1 MITIKL
7 NNGTELQGIVAN
19 GSTRHFQGASR
30 DSIEFQLPKTLP
42 ITFEE
47 LDGLFSNPL
56 NTSKITLVNGEGAYI
71 HDNYSLKVSIGLI
84 PVVIQSATDT
94 QEEVVEERYSVVM
107 AQKTYKEIQMDSLV
121 ETVDMLVMESLLG
134 V

>member
-1 MITIKL
+1 MIIKL
-7 NNGTELQGIVAN
+7 KNGTELQGIVAN
-19 GSTRHFQGASR
+19 GSTRHFQGANR

-42 ITFEE
+42 ITFDE

-56 NTSKITLVNGEGAYI
+56 NTSKIKIITDTAEYI

-84 PVVIQSATDT
+84 PVVIQAATDT

-121 ETVDMLVMESLLG
+121 ETVDVLVMESLG

>member
-1 MITIKL
+1 MKVIL
-7 NNGTELQGIVAN
+7 NNGTELDAIVVN
-19 GSTRHFQGASR
+19 GSSRYFQGVNR
-30 DSIEFQLPKTLP
+30 DSIEFQLPKALP
-42 ITFEE
+42 ITFDE
-47 LDGLFSNPL
+47 LDALFSNPL
-56 NTSKITLVNGEGAYI
+56 NTSKIKIATDTAEYI

-121 ETVDMLVMESLLG
+121 ETVDVLVMESLG

>member
-1 MITIKL
+1 MIIKL

-19 GSTRHFQGASR
+19 GSTRHFQGANR

-42 ITFEE
+42 ITFDE
-47 LDGLFSNPL
+47 LDALFSNSS
-56 NTSKITLVNGEGAYI
+56 NTSKIKIATDTAEYI

-121 ETVDMLVMESLLG
+121 ETVDVLVMESLG

>member
-1 MITIKL
+1 MKVIL

-42 ITFEE
+42 VTFDE
-47 LDGLFSNPL
+47 LDALFSNSL
-56 NTSKITLVNGEGAYI
+56 NTSKIKIATDTAEYI

-107 AQKTYKEIQMDSLV
+107 AQKTYKEIQLDSLV
-121 ETVDMLVMESLLG
+121 ETVDVLVMESLG

>member
-1 MITIKL
+1 MIIKL
-7 NNGTELQGIVAN
+7 KNGTELQGIVAN
-19 GSTRHFQGASR
+19 GSTRHFQGANR

-42 ITFEE
+42 ITFDE
-47 LDGLFSNPL
+47 LDGLFSNSW
-56 NTSKITLVNGEGAYI
+56 NTSKIKIATDTAEYI

-84 PVVIQSATDT
+84 PVVIQAATDT

-121 ETVDMLVMESLLG
+121 ETVDVLVMESLG

>member
-1 MITIKL
+1 MIIKL

-19 GSTRHFQGASR
+19 GSARHFQGANR

-42 ITFEE
+42 ITFDE
-47 LDGLFSNPL
+47 LDGLFSNPM
-56 NTSKITLVNGEGAYI
+56 NTSKIKIATDTAEYI

-84 PVVIQSATDT
+84 PVMIQTATDT

-121 ETVDMLVMESLLG
+121 KTVDVLVMESLG

>member
-1 MITIKL
+1 MRVIL
-7 NNGTELQGIVAN
+7 SNGIELEAIIVN
-19 GSTRHFQGASR
+19 GSTKYFQSANR
-30 DSIEFQLPKTLP
+30 DSLEFQFAKTIPL
-42 ITFEE
+42 TFEE
-47 LDGLFSNPL
+47 LDLLFSNPL
-56 NTSKITLVNGEGAYI
+56 NTSKITLVNSGNSYI

-107 AQKTYKEIQMDSLV
+107 AQKTYNEIQMDSLV

>member
-1 MITIKL
+1 MKVIL

-42 ITFEE
+42 ITFDE
-47 LDGLFSNPL
+47 LDGLFSNPM
-56 NTSKITLVNGEGAYI
+56 NTSKIKIATDTAEYI

-107 AQKTYKEIQMDSLV
+107 AQKTYKEIQLESLV
-121 ETVDMLVMESLLG
+121 ETVDVLVMESLG